1 MALAASRLRRWMVTA
16 FVERWLGAGRRR
28 DMTRCTPTDA
38 FSNTG
43 LLAANG
49 PRGACARGTKGR
61 SVCGALEL
69 GVSYAADCPLHR
81 AYDSGANASRIM
93 PSPQIRRT

>member
-38 FSNTG
+38 FSNTV

-49 PRGACARGTKGR
+49 PRGTGARGTMDR
-61 SVCGALEL
+61 SVGRDIEL

-81 AYDSGANASRIM
+81 AYDSGTNASRIV
-93 PSPQIRRT
+93 PLPQIRRT